1 MGPEI
6 LNLQNYALEF
16 IIIAYFITYCCYIAF
31 LRIPFRPLK
40 YVDNKAKHEGI
51 DIFYRIT
58 GKKILLNGRPRAEVM
73 SLITILVMIYLLI
86 INPEVF
92 SKTFIVL
99 GYTSIMLIL
108 RSSSLNKKIV
118 ENNTP
123 QLNNY
128 DYYVAITDNNLIL
141 IIPLVIFYYL
151 HYSYPYQYTLNYTM
165 IFNSSLTLINLIL
178 LVIMTIILF
187 PKSTGKMINKI
198 TGLDLRKLKDYEKIV
213 IYYTGIYLTMFLV
226 FMKRWY

>member
-1 MGPEI
+1 MNPEI
-6 LNLQNYALEF
+6 LNLQNYTLEF
-16 IIIAYFITYCCYIAF
+16 IIIAFFMLYCCYIGF

-73 SLITILVMIYLLI
+73 SLIIILVMIYLLI
-86 INPEVF
+86 INPYVF

-118 ENNTP
+118 ENNTN

-128 DYYVAITDNNLIL
+128 DYYVAITDNNLIF

-151 HYSYPYQYTLNYTM
+151 HYSYPYHYSLNYTM

-178 LVIMTIILF
+178 LVIVTIVLF
-187 PKSTGKMINKI
+187 PKSTGNMIYKI

-213 IYYTGIYLTMFLV
+213 INYSLIYLTIFLM
-226 FMKRWY
+226 FMKKWY